1 MRGSCTS
8 AHFYLSSSSIFR
20 HKGRFQSSVLSFQ
33 GKDCA
38 FQTLTD
44 MFAMLTVLTVLLL
57 YCMYRILTVLTVLLL
72 YCMYRIV
79 GNFQGRKLLRISEK
93 YNFHGE
99 KLLWI
104 ARFCRTKGHHAPK
117 FCRENFCEYPQNHKI
132 CESFLPQKLPTI
144 RYYAKD

>member
-1 MRGSCTS
+1 MRSSCTS

-44 MFAMLTVLTVLLL
+44 MFA
-57 YCMYRILTVLTVLLL
+57 ILTVLTVLLL

-93 YNFHGE
+93 YDFRGE
-99 KLLWI
+99 KLSRI